1 MNIQQGCFSF
11 RQNQHS
17 GKGIHEFDDAVSAVE
32 SAEGILQEE
41 GNTFVLVGVLQ
52 KTTS

>member
-1 MNIQQGCFSF
+1 MKNIQQSCFS
-11 RQNQHS
+11 QNQHS

-41 GNTFVLVGVLQ
+41 ATPCTGC
-52 KTTS
+52 